1 MEKETPDVD
10 RRQTSSVLVWYNNTH
25 MQKVFWVIIGLLLS
39 AGQTYALHTGGGL
52 PHLDNPLGPTTNTF
66 EALAAKILVIVSD
79 IGGVVA
85 VFFIIYA
92 GFLFVTAGGNEDKHK
107 SAKKAILYA
116 VIGTAIL
123 LGAQALAKILE
134 ATINSL
140 K

>member
-1 MEKETPDVD
+1 MKKALWTSIGFLLPLGEAFATETGF
-10 RRQTSSVLVWYNNTH
+10 QT
-25 MQKVFWVIIGLLLS
+25 
-39 AGQTYALHTGGGL
+39 L
-52 PHLDNPLGPTTNTF
+52 PNPLGTTNTF
-66 EALAAKILVIVSD
+66 QALAAKILAVVSS
-79 IGGVVA
+79 IGGIVA

-92 GFLFVTAGGNEDKHK
+92 GFLFVTAGANDTKR
-107 SAKKAILYA
+107 SDAKKAILYA

>member
-1 MEKETPDVD
+1 MQKIFAL
-10 RRQTSSVLVWYNNTH
+10 SVLG
-25 MQKVFWVIIGLLLS
+25 FLLLPVFVLV
-39 AGQTYALHTGGGL
+39 AEPPGVEVVPPATPPGVVVTPPPANAFQKL
-52 PHLDNPLGPTTNTF
+52 PNPLGATNTF
-66 EALAAKILVIVSD
+66 EALAAKILVVVSD
-79 IGGVVA
+79 IGGIVA

-92 GFLFVTAGGNEDKHK
+92 GFLFATAGANDKK
-107 SAKKAILYA
+107 LGDAKKAILYA